1 WACRTRDWP
10 RPWRRAPSHRPPP
23 CPPRSSRSGTTSPVP
38 CWRPTTAAAR
48 TRIRP
53 TPDRPTPPTEGRRTA
68 TAGVGPPPLPG
79 RMGSSPH
86 RAAHRAP
93 LASSARRRASRVRT
107 DTQGDEGMG
116 EFWGADTEQL
126 QDLYRNFER
135 GSDSLE
141 DEFRRLGNSMF
152 SFNRP
157 AWEGPDAEAFYAEWE
172 RISNEAH
179 KLYHTIEEMGRQL
192 REEAQEQDDA
202 SEPEDS
208 FLDTLRSIAEQLYT
222 GFNIL
227 KDTAEQ
233 LWKGVKEGRID
244 WQALKNGVADI
255 EDWL

>member
-1 WACRTRDWP
+1 
-10 RPWRRAPSHRPPP
+10 
-23 CPPRSSRSGTTSPVP
+23 
-38 CWRPTTAAAR
+38 
-48 TRIRP
+48 
-53 TPDRPTPPTEGRRTA
+53 
-68 TAGVGPPPLPG
+68 
-79 RMGSSPH
+79 
-86 RAAHRAP
+86 
-93 LASSARRRASRVRT
+93 
-107 DTQGDEGMG
+107 MG

-126 QDLYRNFER
+126 QDLYRSFER

-255 EDWL
+255 EDWLKHSDLGKDFKKLLDSKGFKRIGRLVPVLDIYLAYESFKEADDPLEYAAAAMGVIGMFPHPVTFGIGLVGDAFSIADWASEEFFDYDLSREVSDWFSDTMNDGFDIKRWNPLLA